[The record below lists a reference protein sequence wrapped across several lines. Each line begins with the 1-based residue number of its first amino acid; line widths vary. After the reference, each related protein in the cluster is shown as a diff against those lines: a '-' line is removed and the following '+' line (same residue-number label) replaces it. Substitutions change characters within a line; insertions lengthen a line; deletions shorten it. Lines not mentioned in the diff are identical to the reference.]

1 MPLQIKLP
9 SPKIIDLEKFQIIAK
24 TLFGLEEVLVE
35 ELKLIG
41 ATDIEP
47 LNRAVS
53 YYGDEE
59 VLYKSNLHLRTAL
72 TILKPILEFKAKN
85 ETELYL
91 KAKEFKWEELFNVDQ
106 TLSIDGFASG
116 DLFTHSKYIALKV
129 KDAIADR
136 FREQFEIRPN
146 VDVLNPD
153 IKFNV
158 HIATDKVTISIDTT
172 GEQLGKR
179 GYRQENVFA
188 PLAEPLA
195 AGIILLSGWDKESE
209 FFDGM
214 CGSGTFAIEAAL
226 IATNT
231 PPGLNRNFA
240 FEKLNTFNDEL
251 WQKIL
256 TEAKE
261 NIVPTSATIRA
272 SDIYKKAVHIARS
285 NAERANMDK
294 WIEFDIADFLHARPK
309 TSKATVILNPP
320 YGERIQ
326 MRDLLGM
333 YQEIGNNLK
342 KNFAGCEAW
351 IISSN
356 IEALKLIGLKP
367 SRKIALFNGKLECKL
382 HKFELFRGTHKER
395 VMRRRI

>member
-1 MPLQIKLP
+1 M
-9 SPKIIDLEKFQIIAK
+9 EKFQIIAK

-85 ETELYL
+85 ETELYM
-91 KAKEFKWEELFNVDQ
+91 KAKEFKWEELFNVEQ

-158 HIATDKVTISIDTT
+158 HIATDKVTISIDST

-195 AGIILLSGWDKESE
+195 AGIILLSDWDKESE

-240 FEKLNTFNDEL
+240 FEKLNTFNEEL

-261 NIVPTSATIRA
+261 NVVPTSATIRA
-272 SDIYKKAVHIARS
+272 SDIYKKAAHIARS

-294 WIEFDIADFLHARPK
+294 WIEFDIADFLKARPQNCK
-309 TSKATVILNPP
+309 SHGYFKSPLRRKNTNA
-320 YGERIQ
+320 RF
-326 MRDLLGM
+326 
-333 YQEIGNNLK
+333 IGHVPRNWKQLK
-342 KNFAGCEAW
+342 K
-351 IISSN
+351 
-356 IEALKLIGLKP
+356 
-367 SRKIALFNGKLECKL
+367 
-382 HKFELFRGTHKER
+382 KFCWLRSLDN
-395 VMRRRI
+395 